1 MVTGLIPSLNYMGYT
16 ECANHSYRYTV
27 MKRDNFLFEN
37 IMLPPPV
44 NYTALRGLGPL
55 RLSVPHHVNF
65 ILANLLSN
73 SLKIITTL
81 YGVFVEL
88 YQLVTACT
96 NQETDWCSTVEP
108 P

>member
-1 MVTGLIPSLNYMGYT
+1 
-16 ECANHSYRYTV
+16 
-27 MKRDNFLFEN
+27 
-37 IMLPPPV
+37 MLPPPI
-44 NYTALRGLGPL
+44 NYTSFKSLTGPGPL
-55 RLSVPHHVNF
+55 RLPAPHHVNF

-73 SLKIITTL
+73 SLKIIKTL